1 MCSVMLFMLV
11 VEIGHGR
18 HTHPIEISKYANQG
32 SATLYSLLQAS
43 PTPASKI
50 NDNQHITDSVW
61 PVGTGEM
68 LGGVEIFKKFII

>member
-1 MCSVMLFMLV
+1 MLFTLV
-11 VEIGHGR
+11 AEIGRGR
-18 HTHPIEISKYANQG
+18 HTHPIAISKYANQA

-43 PTPASKI
+43 PPAPKI